1 MKGKLKNELEL
12 DLEAGMLEVYLAEKR
27 RCANRGTE
35 KANGGCM
42 LFAGSEM
49 ER

>member
-1 MKGKLKNELEL
+1 MKGKLKNGLEL
-12 DLEAGMLEVYLAEKR
+12 DLEAGMSAVYLAEDR
-27 RCANRGTE
+27 
-35 KANGGCM
+35 CM